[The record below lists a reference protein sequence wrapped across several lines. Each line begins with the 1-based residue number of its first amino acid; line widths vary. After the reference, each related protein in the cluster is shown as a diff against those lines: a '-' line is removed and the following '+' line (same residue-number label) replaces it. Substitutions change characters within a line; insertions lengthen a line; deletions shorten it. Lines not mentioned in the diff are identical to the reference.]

1 MLVVSKE
8 KSETY
13 NLEKAERIYIGF
25 DKPVVKIVT
34 GSTRAGNL
42 GEYDSFEKAKKAFE
56 ILMQRASTGRSNVIF
71 MPNDPEVDAKL
82 HEERQRPQHISGK
95 KTKGHGGS

>member
-1 MLVVSKE
+1 MFIVSKE
-8 KSETY
+8 KNDAY

-25 DKPVVKIVT
+25 DKPVVKIVS

-42 GEYDSFEKAKKAFE
+42 GEYETFEKARKALQMALKDVELGKKLVAY
-56 ILMQRASTGRSNVIF
+56 
-71 MPNDPEVDAKL
+71 MPGDEAVETAL
-82 HEERQRPQHISGK
+82 IEREYYHHATGK